1 MNCLKNKTNNKLKKV
16 SINKKTKT
24 LKNKIDNNNKMLMS
38 FDEYMTKMKYSGVII
53 HDKIKRK
60 NADIDNVLREI
71 GNYWKEHPNLRFG
84 EMLTN
89 VVESNLEWLE
99 DDEILKL
106 FQKN

>member
-1 MNCLKNKTNNKLKKV
+1 MRIENNKIV
-16 SINKKTKT
+16 EATKNE
-24 LKNKIDNNNKMLMS
+24 LHSYWLNQWSDLMS

-60 NADIDNVLREI
+60 DADIDNVLREI

>member
-1 MNCLKNKTNNKLKKV
+1 MRIENNKIV
-16 SINKKTKT
+16 EATKNE
-24 LKNKIDNNNKMLMS
+24 LHSYWLNQWSDLMS
-38 FDEYMTKMKYSGVII
+38 FNEYLTKMKYSGVII

-60 NADIDNVLREI
+60 DADIDNVLIEI